1 MVDRKTREWRRTIEV
16 TGLGHLRGIG
26 PENERKL
33 VAAGIDSL
41 ASLARLAGDAAA
53 ARVVVDRTGFPHQRV
68 LRWANDAGAL
78 SGQALERR
86 RPTKPEYFMN
96 LAMEVRTRANCTGR
110 KVGAVLIKDDRI
122 VSTGYNGTPG
132 TMTNCADGG
141 CYRCAHP
148 EEFSAGQGYDVCIC
162 VHAEQNALL
171 AAARF
176 GIAVEG
182 CALYSTLQP
191 CFGCLK
197 EALQARVMKVVYLRQ
212 WRAPQELRQ
221 QYGELVQA
229 LGPGNFDEFAI
240 DDPDEAWATGKAPAL
255 VRTTGHTL

>member
-1 MVDRKTREWRRTIEV
+1 V
-16 TGLGHLRGIG
+16 G
-26 PENERKL
+26 
-33 VAAGIDSL
+33 
-41 ASLARLAGDAAA
+41 
-53 ARVVVDRTGFPHQRV
+53 
-68 LRWANDAGAL
+68 
-78 SGQALERR
+78 ERR
-86 RPTKPEYFMN
+86 RPTKPEYFMR
-96 LAMEVRTRANCTGR
+96 LALEVRSRANCMGR

-122 VSTGYNGTPG
+122 ISTGYNGTPG

-148 EEFSAGQGYDVCIC
+148 EDFASGTGYDVCIC

-197 EALQARVMKVVYLRQ
+197 EALQARVAKVVYLRP
-212 WRAPQELRQ
+212 WKAPAELGD
-221 QYGELVQA
+221 QYGQLVAA
-229 LGPGNFDEFAI
+229 LGTAQFEEFPM
-240 DDPDEAWATGKAPAL
+240 DDADEAWAIGTSAGAK
-255 VRTTGHTL
+255 RTTGHTP